1 MRSYVISTRLLAAL
15 LLSLLVLLAGCGQS
29 PTSTGAG
36 STTPTPTPTVA
47 LDANGTPIPF
57 PSTAPQR
64 IISMVPTISDML
76 AALQLDSRVVGV
88 DSYTV
93 YPADLAVLPKVS
105 TFGKYNIE
113 QIVAL
118 KPDLILDYG
127 GAAKQYDT
135 QLTNL
140 GLRVVDLPFTNLTGI
155 LLEMLTV
162 GRLTFTQSTATS
174 VVNQLQQQ
182 VAHIKAAVMGTQAP
196 TVLLELDDSTPGKPY
211 VYGGTSY
218 GDEMIQDANGS
229 NIFHANSSGQGYPQ
243 VTDEAIISDN
253 PQFVIVTEPT
263 AYGVTVASVY
273 KRANWGNIAALTMH
287 QVYQLAPSLIA
298 HPGPRLVQW
307 LQCLAQT
314 LHPDKFTTSLPDD
327 CGANM

>member
-1 MRSYVISTRLLAAL
+1 
-15 LLSLLVLLAGCGQS
+15 
-29 PTSTGAG
+29 
-36 STTPTPTPTVA
+36 
-47 LDANGTPIPF
+47 
-57 PSTAPQR
+57 
-64 IISMVPTISDML
+64 
-76 AALQLDSRVVGV
+76 VGV

-93 YPADLAVLPKVS
+93 YPADLAALPKVS
-105 TFGKYNIE
+105 TFGKYNVE

-127 GAAKQYDT
+127 GAAKQYDS
-135 QLTNL
+135 QLTVL
-140 GLRVVDLPFTNLTGI
+140 GLRVVDLPATNLTGI
-155 LLEMLTV
+155 LQEMLTV
-162 GRLTFTQSTATS
+162 GRLTFKQSTATT

-182 VAHIKAAVMGTQAP
+182 VAHIEAVVAGTQAS

-218 GDEMIQDANGS
+218 GDELIQDANGA
-229 NIFHANSSGQGYPQ
+229 NIFHANSSGSGYPQ

-273 KRANWGNIAALTMH
+273 KRANWGGIAALTMH

-314 LHPDKFTTSLPDD
+314 LHPDKFTTPLPDY